1 MPYGAPSVQQLSVVR
16 EFVRDRVVHD
26 FGAGDLVLS
35 KMLVTLGAR
44 RVVAV
49 DKERMESP
57 FAAVECV
64 QARFDELL
72 AALSMIDVAF
82 VSWPQNRHDT
92 ALLTLF
98 QRAKTC
104 IYLGKNTD
112 GSACGHPELFKHFVQ
127 RELLAYKAERRN
139 TLIVYG
145 RGALDP
151 RKPRGEEL
159 AGLSLYDG
167 PVLDFSQV
175 ESSAAVDP

>member
-35 KMLVTLGAR
+35 KMLVALGAR

-49 DKERMESP
+49 DKEPMSGS

-64 QARFDELL
+64 RARFDELL
-72 AALSMIDVAF
+72 DTLNMVEVAF

-92 ALLTLF
+92 ALLTLL

-112 GSACGHPELFKHFVQ
+112 GSACGHPELFKHFLK
-127 RELLAYKAERRN
+127 RELLVYKAERRN
-139 TLIVYG
+139 TLIIYG
-145 RGALDP
+145 EGAIDP
-151 RKPRGEEL
+151 RKPRGEEM

-167 PVLDFSQV
+167 PVLDFLQV
-175 ESSAAVDP
+175 ESFATADP